1 MEGVRGVKL
10 AKQTCTASKPSEFA
24 SFYEAAKD
32 CFSKGMTLLLS
43 MQSVDDERKAA
54 QNALQFHWFRE
65 MEQQGDLS
73 AREYRAYCKL
83 HFGVPI
89 AREDEG
95 YRAQYD
101 AVIKPLPYVQKIQ
114 MMDEQSKFYIPVT
127 STFNMTEM
135 TRYLKE
141 VERWGSGQ
149 GFNLTSNETLYL
161 AAMGIKK

>member
-1 MEGVRGVKL
+1 MKL

-24 SFYEAAKD
+24 SFYEAVKD

-114 MMDEQSKFYIPVT
+114 MMDEQSRFYIPVT
-127 STFNMTEM
+127 STFNMTEI
-135 TRYLKE
+135 KI
-141 VERWGSGQ
+141 
-149 GFNLTSNETLYL
+149 NLLFTTQFICLD
-161 AAMGIKK
+161 M